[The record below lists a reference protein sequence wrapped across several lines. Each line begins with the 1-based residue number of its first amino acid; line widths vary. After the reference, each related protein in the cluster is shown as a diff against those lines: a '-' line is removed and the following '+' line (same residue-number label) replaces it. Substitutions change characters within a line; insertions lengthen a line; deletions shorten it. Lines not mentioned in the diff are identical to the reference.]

1 MVGRGGVVPGTNM
14 LENSGIY
21 INELNPFVFNTL
33 KKDCLENVDD
43 IQKQLKDRTGDLLQM
58 FKIDAPKEMY
68 FKQPTKSRDG
78 LTRELL
84 QICNELMEEYPE
96 YLTKIGYYMEENSL
110 VDLYVERYWINYQ
123 LPGEFVPLH
132 QHSGV
137 FSFVVWV
144 SLPDIQVKKN
154 IPYNG
159 MKGYQGDFEFTYP
172 DILGS
177 LRSIRLA
184 QDKSWEGK
192 ICVFPAG
199 LHHQVY
205 PHFEDDIR
213 ITVSGNIRAKL
224 TEVKNT

>member
-68 FKQPTKSRDG
+68 FKQPTKRRDG

-84 QICNELMEEYPE
+84 QICNELMDEYPE

-205 PHFEDDIR
+205 PHFEDDVR

>member
-1 MVGRGGVVPGTNM
+1 
-14 LENSGIY
+14 
-21 INELNPFVFNTL
+21 
-33 KKDCLENVDD
+33 
-43 IQKQLKDRTGDLLQM
+43 
-58 FKIDAPKEMY
+58 
-68 FKQPTKSRDG
+68 
-78 LTRELL
+78 
-84 QICNELMEEYPE
+84 
-96 YLTKIGYYMEENSL
+96 MEENSL

-144 SLPDIQVKKN
+144 SLPDIEVKKN